1 MDDSELRKYRLNSTE
16 EPTDE
21 QLEALMEKV
30 AEAARESTRRY
41 QAEMDRRM
49 RQLHETIRGDRTA
62 REKTQHEG
70 HEQQ

>member
-49 RQLHETIRGDRTA
+49 RQLHETIRADRTA